1 MAPGC
6 EKGQGCEPVPN
17 QKVMDNA
24 AWRQPLIKFFLSLF
38 FFSAFSVAK
47 QATAQ
52 LIHENC
58 EGRTSGV
65 LTFLEDHKMLSWS
78 LNTLLLFFP
87 Y

>member
-1 MAPGC
+1 MKSLAAGAQPGLGC

-24 AWRQPLIKFFLSLF
+24 AWRQLLKKILF
-38 FFSAFSVAK
+38 FVLFLFLFLFFSVAK

-65 LTFLEDHKMLSWS
+65 LRD
-78 LNTLLLFFP
+78 
-87 Y
+87 